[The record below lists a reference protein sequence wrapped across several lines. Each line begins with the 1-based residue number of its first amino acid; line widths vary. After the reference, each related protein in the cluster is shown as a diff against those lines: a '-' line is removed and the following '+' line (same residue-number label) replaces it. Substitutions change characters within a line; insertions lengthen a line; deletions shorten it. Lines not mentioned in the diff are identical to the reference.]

1 MVYMFYLW
9 FDLDWRFSIGAVRVT
24 FLITEH
30 SACGD
35 VTPFSLQFF
44 LVYSVWVPAYI
55 SKMCTSV

>member
-1 MVYMFYLW
+1 MFYLW

-44 LVYSVWVPAYI
+44 LVYSVWYF
-55 SKMCTSV
+55 